1 MVSFYSLLS
10 VALLLLSQLAA
21 AYPNSLAVR
30 SASAADMRN
39 FRGAILVKN
48 GIPTSCELALIDNR
62 AAFVAANCL
71 DYSEGQVN
79 IDTKY
84 EVYFDGAKGLS
95 PGRVAVNL
103 NKIRVHTQYSPVTFA
118 NNVAVV
124 EFDFNDHGDWVN
136 YLAVHRLEWK
146 DIVYVRRLLESPS
159 SMTWSMPS
167 VTSQLNS
174 DPGCAKA
181 SGLFA
186 SNQNDILCSKSSV
199 SSPVSDRCSMP
210 YGSLYGVA
218 SKAMAI
224 SALYSHTVVYS
235 DKMCN
240 GGDAYNFYTQ
250 LSNYTRFAYAIL
262 GRRPFEHIENL
273 EEYLALKHI
282 TSFRMA
288 NSRASNDQGTTMFG
302 GDLLAAQRTLLNLP
316 VKPIDNPPSSTT
328 TATST
333 EASKS
338 QEQPAKPTD
347 TKPVDDK
354 PDDHASSKPQNA
366 SKSEPSRSASGS
378 QSATPT
384 KPSKGD
390 NIWDMPTK
398 LLDPADY
405 PPGFGTGGLTR
416 AYDDD
421 DEGEG
426 GMERDESKQSTSVQ
440 KDKTGQAKVEDE
452 DWAKGVSK
460 STVIALSV
468 TIPLLVIMASAGA
481 YFMYHSHRKRK
492 SVILLANE

>member
-1 MVSFYSLLS
+1 MVFFCSQLLA
-10 VALLLLSQLAA
+10 ALLLLSQLAA
-21 AYPNSLAVR
+21 AYPGSLAVR

-71 DYSEGQVN
+71 DYKEGQVN

-84 EVYFDGAKGLS
+84 EVYFDGAKGLR
-95 PGRVAVNL
+95 PGRAVINL
-103 NKIRVHTQYSPVTFA
+103 NKIRVHTQYSPFTFA
-118 NNVAVV
+118 NNVAIV
-124 EFDFNDHGDWVN
+124 EFDFTDHGDWVN
-136 YLAVHRLEWK
+136 YLAVNRLEWK
-146 DIVYVRRLLESPS
+146 DIVYVRRQLESAS
-159 SMTWSMPS
+159 SMSWTMPS

-186 SNQNDILCSKSSV
+186 SNPSDLLCSKSSV

-235 DKMCN
+235 DKMCG

-262 GRRPFEHIENL
+262 GRRPFELIENVEQYMTL
-273 EEYLALKHI
+273 RHI

-288 NSRASNDQGTTMFG
+288 NSRAPNDQGTTMFG
-302 GDLLAAQRTLLNLP
+302 GDLLAAQRSLLDLP
-316 VKPIDNPPSSTT
+316 QKPIDNAPPPSTAAST
-328 TATST
+328 A
-333 EASKS
+333 EASKP
-338 QEQPAKPTD
+338 QEQSEKPTD
-347 TKPVDDK
+347 TE
-354 PDDHASSKPQNA
+354 PDDAASSKPLNA
-366 SKSEPSRSASGS
+366 AKPETPSGTSSG
-378 QSATPT
+378 QRTTPT
-384 KPSKGD
+384 KSSMWE
-390 NIWDMPTK
+390 NIWDMPTTI
-398 LLDPADY
+398 LDPADY
-405 PPGFGTGGLTR
+405 PLGFGTGGISRLFG
-416 AYDDD
+416 YDDD
-421 DEGEG
+421 DDGENG
-426 GMERDESKQSTSVQ
+426 LERNEPSQSTTVQ
-440 KDKTGQAKVEDE
+440 QDKTGQSKTDGE
-452 DWAKGVSK
+452 DWVKGLSK
-460 STVIALSV
+460 STVIALCV

-481 YFMYHSHRKRK
+481 YFMYHSHRKRR